1 MTLTTAPLAI
11 TCFALLAAG
20 YALFFILARQP
31 RLAPVIR
38 EAWPILHIETLIV
51 TVVAGSIWIGGWVL
65 TAVLL
70 AHAIRVGFE
79 VTKVTALRGVTPP
92 PLVVGLGIAAF
103 SGLAAL
109 LPLTL
114 ICALGLAGVILC
126 LGVLKFGSLH
136 PKSRYSIALDVLAFP
151 LLPLIVFTAAG
162 MQGSVGVWLLLA
174 FILVETFDSYAL
186 LGGKLFG
193 KRLAFPLLSPKKTIE
208 GLVIGAAMLMLTAAG
223 LGALLGDIP
232 IWTSAAI
239 ALFTGALT
247 LTGDL
252 AASRLKRASGVKDF
266 PVVLPHQGG
275 LLDTTDAWI
284 ATAAGL
290 IALAA
295 FTGLA

>member
-11 TCFALLAAG
+11 TCFALLATG
-20 YALFFILARQP
+20 YALFFILGRQP

-51 TVVAGSIWIGGWVL
+51 AIVAGSLWIGGWLLV
-65 TAVLL
+65 AVLL
-70 AHAIRVGFE
+70 AHAARVGFE
-79 VTKVTALRGVTPP
+79 VTKVTALRSETFP
-92 PLVVGLGIAAF
+92 PLVVALAIAAI
-103 SGLAAL
+103 SALAAL

-126 LGVLKFGSLH
+126 LALLKFAGWH
-136 PKSRYSIALDVLAFP
+136 EKSSRSITLELLAFP

-162 MQGSVGVWLLLA
+162 IQGGVAVWLLLA

-193 KRLAFPLLSPKKTIE
+193 KRLAFPLLSPKKTVE
-208 GLVIGAAMLMLTAAG
+208 GLAIGAAMLMLTAAL
-223 LGALLGDIP
+223 LGALLAGIP
-232 IWTSAAI
+232 VWTSAAI

-247 LTGDL
+247 VAGDL

-275 LLDTTDAWI
+275 LFDTTDAWI
-284 ATAAGL
+284 ATGAGL
-290 IALAA
+290 ITLAA